1 MSSPYGDAFLPAT
14 ARSDLNYNLRWIA
27 SISTVEYF
35 SFFTTK
41 VFSKRLFL
49 IWSSSAES
57 FNEILRAFGTCV
69 ATSCLLQS
77 IIIHKLL
84 TSQFSKLKTKISEFS
99 IDEPLRRQAVERQ
112 KATHLHHYIF
122 YYSLQ
127 YQITNWCFLEITC
140 DFQLFFHFVEGSGRC
155 IIQKHGTA
163 TERKTIIV
171 GRNGVW
177 IFAFSDNIKKIV
189 LIK

>member
-57 FNEILRAFGTCV
+57 LNEILRAFGTCV

-99 IDEPLRRQAVERQ
+99 IDEGKAIETSSRRTAKGYSFASLHFLLFPTISNYELMFPRNYLRFPTVFFISSRAAGDV
-112 KATHLHHYIF
+112 
-122 YYSLQ
+122 
-127 YQITNWCFLEITC
+127 
-140 DFQLFFHFVEGSGRC
+140 LF
-155 IIQKHGTA
+155 
-163 TERKTIIV
+163 
-171 GRNGVW
+171 RNMEQQQRG
-177 IFAFSDNIKKIV
+177 KQ
-189 LIK
+189 

>member
-14 ARSDLNYNLRWIA
+14 ARSDLNYNLHCIT

-49 IWSSSAES
+49 IWRSSAES
-57 FNEILRAFGTCV
+57 LNKILRVFGTCV
-69 ATSCLLQS
+69 AMSRLLQS

-99 IDEPLRRQAVERQ
+99 IDEEKSHWDVKPSNSKRLLICIITFFLLFPTISNYELMFPRNYLRFPTVFSFRRGQREM
-112 KATHLHHYIF
+112 
-122 YYSLQ
+122 YYSKTWNSNREENNNCRKKWGVN
-127 YQITNWCFLEITC
+127 ICF
-140 DFQLFFHFVEGSGRC
+140 FRQH
-155 IIQKHGTA
+155 
-163 TERKTIIV
+163 
-171 GRNGVW
+171 
-177 IFAFSDNIKKIV
+177 
-189 LIK
+189 